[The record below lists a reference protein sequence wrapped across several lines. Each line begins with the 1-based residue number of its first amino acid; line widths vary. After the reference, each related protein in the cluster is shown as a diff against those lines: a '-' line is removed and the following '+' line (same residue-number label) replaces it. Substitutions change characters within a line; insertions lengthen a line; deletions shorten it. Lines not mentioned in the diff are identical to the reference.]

1 MKKLALMLCLVL
13 VAALLS
19 ACGGDKT
26 EAPAAT
32 EAAATET
39 ATATEAAA
47 ATDAPAAAETAAATD
62 APAATETAATDA
74 PAATETAA
82 EPTVAKTG
90 VTITVFNWYD
100 YIDPTAIEMY
110 EKETGNKVNYVCFT
124 NNEEMYSKIEAGAT
138 AYDVLFPSDY
148 IVERM
153 IKNDLLYPLDLSVM
167 PNIDNLMDS
176 LKKPSYDPEGKYSV
190 VYMTGTLGMLINT
203 DIVKEPVDS
212 WSILFSDEYKGSILM
227 MNSMRDSLGIALRY
241 LGYSMNTRSEEEI
254 NRAKDLLVKQKTDG
268 ICSGYLL
275 DEIKDKMVGGEA
287 AIGIVYSGDAQYA
300 IDKNDKL
307 TYVVPKEGSNI
318 WCDSMCIPKGSQ
330 HPAEAMQFI
339 DFMCRPDIAKLNFEY
354 ITYCSPIQEVVDN
367 YSEEQAASAAINP
380 SAETIANCEFF
391 NDVTDC
397 MDLYDTA
404 WMEVRL
410 TR

>member
-19 ACGGDKT
+19 ACGGNKT

-39 ATATEAAA
+39 AAAIETA
-47 ATDAPAAAETAAATD
+47 ATDAPAAAETAA
-62 APAATETAATDA
+62 ES
-74 PAATETAA
+74 
-82 EPTVAKTG
+82 TVARTG

-100 YIDPTAIEMY
+100 YIDPTALEMY
-110 EKETGNKVNYVCFT
+110 EAETGNKVNYVCFT

-167 PNIDNLMDS
+167 PNIDNLMES

-254 NRAKDLLVKQKTDG
+254 NQAKDLLVKQKTDG

-380 SAETIANCEFF
+380 SAEIIANCEFF

>member
-39 ATATEAAA
+39 AV

-167 PNIDNLMDS
+167 PNIDNLMES

-254 NRAKDLLVKQKTDG
+254 NQAKDLLVKQKTDG

>member
-1 MKKLALMLCLVL
+1 MKKLVLMLCLVL
-13 VAALLS
+13 IAALLS

-26 EAPAAT
+26 DV
-32 EAAATET
+32 
-39 ATATEAAA
+39 A
-47 ATDAPAAAETAAATD
+47 ATDT
-62 APAATETAATDA
+62 PAATETTAAETT
-74 PAATETAA
+74 AASETAA
-82 EPTVAKTG
+82 ETAVAKTG

-167 PNIDNLMDS
+167 PNVDNLMES

-203 DIVKEPVDS
+203 DIVKEDVDS
-212 WSILFSDEYKGSILM
+212 WGILFSDEYKGSILM

-254 NRAKDLLVKQKTDG
+254 NQAKDLLVKQKTDG

-287 AIGIVYSGDAQYA
+287 AIEIGRAHV
-300 IDKNDKL
+300 
-307 TYVVPKEGSNI
+307 
-318 WCDSMCIPKGSQ
+318 
-330 HPAEAMQFI
+330 
-339 DFMCRPDIAKLNFEY
+339 
-354 ITYCSPIQEVVDN
+354 
-367 YSEEQAASAAINP
+367 
-380 SAETIANCEFF
+380 
-391 NDVTDC
+391 
-397 MDLYDTA
+397 
-404 WMEVRL
+404 
-410 TR
+410 

>member
-19 ACGGDKT
+19 ACGGNKT

-39 ATATEAAA
+39 AAAIETA
-47 ATDAPAAAETAAATD
+47 ATDAPAAAETAA
-62 APAATETAATDA
+62 ES
-74 PAATETAA
+74 
-82 EPTVAKTG
+82 TVARTG

-100 YIDPTAIEMY
+100 YIDPTALEMY
-110 EKETGNKVNYVCFT
+110 EAETGNKVNYVCFT

-167 PNIDNLMDS
+167 PNIDNLMES

-254 NRAKDLLVKQKTDG
+254 NQAKDLLVKQKTDG
-268 ICSGYLL
+268 VCAGYLL

-380 SAETIANCEFF
+380 SAEIIANCEFF

-397 MDLYDTA
+397 MELYDTA

>member
-39 ATATEAAA
+39 AA

-167 PNIDNLMDS
+167 PNIDNLMDAGHADQYRYRQGARRQ
-176 LKKPSYDPEGKYSV
+176 LEHSV
-190 VYMTGTLGMLINT
+190 
-203 DIVKEPVDS
+203 
-212 WSILFSDEYKGSILM
+212 
-227 MNSMRDSLGIALRY
+227 LR
-241 LGYSMNTRSEEEI
+241 
-254 NRAKDLLVKQKTDG
+254 
-268 ICSGYLL
+268 
-275 DEIKDKMVGGEA
+275 
-287 AIGIVYSGDAQYA
+287 
-300 IDKNDKL
+300 
-307 TYVVPKEGSNI
+307 
-318 WCDSMCIPKGSQ
+318 
-330 HPAEAMQFI
+330 
-339 DFMCRPDIAKLNFEY
+339 
-354 ITYCSPIQEVVDN
+354 
-367 YSEEQAASAAINP
+367 
-380 SAETIANCEFF
+380 
-391 NDVTDC
+391 
-397 MDLYDTA
+397 
-404 WMEVRL
+404 
-410 TR
+410 